1 MEYGI
6 NGVDENNNLIYIKVV
21 EDQFVTITKE
31 ECDALDKLYGID
43 LPEGMLAAEYMR
55 LTVGLGFTPL
65 EPITKLQAIDLISW
79 DFSRKPPLS
88 FYHDHLTVYDIRQ
101 ESAALWIGE
110 LDSNRF
116 EKRISATVD
125 KNLIFFAEEGFVGH
139 LEIGGN
145 CAWITI
151 EECENA
157 LYPAGTYL
165 LPYFEPFKG

>member
-1 MEYGI
+1 M
-6 NGVDENNNLIYIKVV
+6 
-21 EDQFVTITKE
+21 
-31 ECDALDKLYGID
+31 
-43 LPEGMLAAEYMR
+43 
-55 LTVGLGFTPL
+55 LGFP
-65 EPITKLQAIDLISW
+65 
-79 DFSRKPPLS
+79 
-88 FYHDHLTVYDIRQ
+88 HDDLTVYDIRQ
-101 ESAALWIGE
+101 ESAALWI
-110 LDSNRF
+110 DPNKF

-165 LPYFEPFKG
+165 LPYFEPFRG